1 MGARKKNPES
11 AVRLNFLNQASSC
24 VLEKVPGGAGKVLAA
39 MMGHH
44 MVMVGRKSQIR
55 LGKEIKRRICKGCH
69 GVLVVGKSA
78 GVRIM
83 GPAKEKMIRVC
94 CDICSTEKRFLLEEK
109 KEPKKRK
116 PNSK

>member
-1 MGARKKNPES
+1 M
-11 AVRLNFLNQASSC
+11 
-24 VLEKVPGGAGKVLAA
+24 
-39 MMGHH
+39 
-44 MVMVGRKSQIR
+44 
-55 LGKEIKRRICKGCH
+55 
-69 GVLVVGKSA
+69 LVVGKSA

-109 KEPKKRK
+109 KEPKIRK